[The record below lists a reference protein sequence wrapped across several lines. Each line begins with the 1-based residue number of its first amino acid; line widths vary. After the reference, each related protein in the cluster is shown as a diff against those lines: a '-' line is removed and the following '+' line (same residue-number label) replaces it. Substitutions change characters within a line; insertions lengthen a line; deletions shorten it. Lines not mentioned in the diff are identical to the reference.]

1 MSSILRA
8 LVATDFGFIP
18 IEYITPRNNVLT
30 RTGFSKVKNV
40 FKTVVQKVLRIQT
53 DDGDLFC
60 TPDLLL
66 AVRSDEDVDIQG
78 STDEGF
84 SNGNYIEW
92 IEAKNLQRYHKLLRA
107 PINTSSTI
115 INIDLLLEISTNT
128 SLEVEGNNEYYR
140 NGFLS
145 KHK

>member
-8 LVATDFGFIP
+8 LVATDLGIIP

-30 RTGFSKVKNV
+30 STGFSKVKNV

-66 AVRSDEDVDIQG
+66 AVRSDEEGSIQG
-78 STDEGF
+78 SIDESF
-84 SNGNYIEW
+84 SEKNSIEW
-92 IEAKNLQRYHKLLRA
+92 IEAKELQRYHKLLRA
-107 PINTSSTI
+107 PVNTSSTI
-115 INIDLLLEISTNT
+115 INIDLLLEISTNIH
-128 SLEVEGNNEYYR
+128 LEVEGNNEYYR